1 MEKIKVLLAD
11 DVKVMRSLLKSS
23 LSTFDVDIVSE
34 VDNGDEVVDRVR
46 ELAPDIV
53 FLDISMPGKNGL
65 DVLQELKEKFS
76 NVFVAMISGHNTFDN
91 IKRSMELGADGF
103 VVKPYTTIKI
113 REMIDKYR
121 DGQRGSFL
129 I

>member
-1 MEKIKVLLAD
+1 
-11 DVKVMRSLLKSS
+11 MRMSA
-23 LSTFDVDIVSE
+23 E
-34 VDNGDEVVDRVR
+34 VDNGDEVIDRIR
-46 ELAPDIV
+46 ELSPDIV

-65 DVLQELKEKFS
+65 DVLQELKSKFP

-113 REMIDKYR
+113 RELIDKYR
-121 DGQRGSFL
+121 GK
-129 I
+129 

>member
-1 MEKIKVLLAD
+1 MKKIKVLLAD

-23 LSTFDVDIVSE
+23 LSTFDVDVVSE
-34 VDNGDEVVDRVR
+34 LDNGDEVIDKVR

-65 DVLQELKEKFS
+65 DVLQELKSTFS
-76 NVFVAMISGHNTFDN
+76 NVFVAMISGHNTFEN

-103 VVKPYTTIKI
+103 VVKPYTTVKI
-113 REMIDKYR
+113 RELIDKYR
-121 DGQRGSFL
+121 DG
-129 I
+129 

>member
-1 MEKIKVLLAD
+1 MNKIKVLVAD
-11 DVKVMRSLLKSS
+11 DVKVMRSLLKSN
-23 LSTFDVDIVSE
+23 LSTFDVEIVSE
-34 VDNGDEVVDRVR
+34 IDNGDEVIDLVR
-46 ELAPDIV
+46 THAPDIV

-65 DVLQELKEKFS
+65 EVLKELKSEFADI
-76 NVFVAMISGHNTFDN
+76 FVAMISGHNTFEN

-103 VVKPYTTIKI
+103 VVKPYTAIKI

-121 DGQRGSFL
+121 SGTKGSFL

>member
-1 MEKIKVLLAD
+1 MDKIKVLLAD

-23 LSTFDVDIVSE
+23 LSTFDVDVVSE
-34 VDNGDEVVDRVR
+34 VDNGNEVVDKVR

-65 DVLQELKEKFS
+65 DVLQELKENFS
-76 NVFVAMISGHNTFDN
+76 NLFVAMISGHNSFDN

-103 VVKPYTTIKI
+103 VVKPYNTVKI

-121 DGQRGSFL
+121 DGHKGSFL
-129 I
+129 L

>member
-1 MEKIKVLLAD
+1 MDKIKILLAD
-11 DVKVMRSLLKSS
+11 DVKIMRSLLKSS

-34 VDNGDEVVDRVR
+34 VDNGDDVIRKVS
-46 ELAPDIV
+46 ELKPDMV

-65 DVLQELKEKFS
+65 DVLKEIKEKFS
-76 NVFVAMISGHNTFDN
+76 NVFVAMISGHNTFEN

-113 REMIDKYR
+113 QEMIHKYQA
-121 DGQRGSFL
+121 G
-129 I
+129 

>member
-1 MEKIKVLLAD
+1 MEKIKVLVAD
-11 DVKVMRSLLKSS
+11 DVKIMRSLLKSN

-34 VDNGDEVVDRVR
+34 VDNGDEVVDLVR
-46 ELAPDIV
+46 KLTPDIV

-65 DVLQELKEKFS
+65 DVLQELKTEFADL
-76 NVFVAMISGHNTFDN
+76 FVAMISGHNTFDN

-103 VVKPYTTIKI
+103 VIKPYTAIKI

-121 DGQRGSFL
+121 SGLKGSFL

>member
-1 MEKIKVLLAD
+1 MEKIKVLVAD

-23 LSTFDVDIVSE
+23 LSTFDVDVVSE
-34 VDNGDEVVDRVR
+34 VDNGDEVVDKVR
-46 ELAPDIV
+46 ELTPDIV

-76 NVFVAMISGHNTFDN
+76 DVFVAMISGHNTFDN

-103 VVKPYTTIKI
+103 VVKPYTTAKI

-121 DGQRGSFL
+121 GGQRGSFL

>member
-23 LSTFDVDIVSE
+23 LSTFDVDVVSE

-46 ELAPDIV
+46 ELTPDIV

-76 NVFVAMISGHNTFDN
+76 HVFVAMISGHNSFDN

-103 VVKPYTTIKI
+103 VVKPYTTVKI

-121 DGQRGSFL
+121 DGHKGSFL